1 MEGGWAVTDAM
12 TRSEPNSAAMNIG
25 SRQEQFKTSVE
36 AKADGQWLAVV
47 SLFDGASVSKLFDSR
62 FEALHYG
69 DELAAWLATRRSD

>member
-1 MEGGWAVTDAM
+1 VTDAM
-12 TRSEPNSAAMNIG
+12 TRPDPDSGAAGSA
-25 SRQEQFKTSVE
+25 SRPEQFKTAIE

-47 SLFDGASVSKLFDSR
+47 SLFDGATVSKLFDSR